1 MRTIISA
8 HTVLTLAAIGFLGAC
23 SPSSDQ
29 GAESVA
35 EKSLEQ
41 LRAERVEL
49 DQRIAALEAAQGSQD
64 GSSTS
69 IPVTTITTQE
79 APFHHVVS
87 VQGMVDSRSTI
98 SVAPQMGGRIV
109 ALKVAN
115 GSVVKKGD
123 VLLELDAEML
133 RSTIAEVETQLEFA
147 TTLFVKQERIYQQKA
162 GSEVQYLQAKANKES
177 LERRRDVLREQL
189 ALMRVTAP
197 TSGVVDNVTVSVGE
211 MAMPGMPV
219 LTIVNT
225 TDMRVVVDLAEA
237 YLQTIGRGD
246 AVRILV
252 PDLMYEF
259 RSTIDH
265 VARVLN
271 TVSRTFR
278 VEVPLRNVPPRLLPN
293 TTALVEITDQTIP
306 KAISVPLTAVLQ
318 TNGESYVYVVGLDNR
333 VEKRIVS
340 MGLVAGELV
349 QITQGLAAN
358 ERVVVRGNQDVSP
371 GSIVRIIDPSTN

>member
-1 MRTIISA
+1 MRTIFSA
-8 HTVLTLAAIGFLGAC
+8 HTFLVLTAVGFLGAC
-23 SPSSDQ
+23 SPST
-29 GAESVA
+29 
-35 EKSLEQ
+35 EKSAEQTLEQ
-41 LRAERVEL
+41 LRAERAEL
-49 DQRIAALEAAQGSQD
+49 DQRIAALEAAQGSQANA
-64 GSSTS
+64 STAV
-69 IPVTTITTQE
+69 PVTAITTQE

-87 VQGMVDSRSTI
+87 VQGTVDSRSTI

-109 ALKVAN
+109 TLNVAN

-123 VLLELDAEML
+123 VLMELDAEML
-133 RSTIAEVETQLEFA
+133 RSTIAEVETQLDFA

-177 LERRRDVLREQL
+177 LERRREVLREQL

-197 TSGVVDNVTVSVGE
+197 TSGVVDNVTVSAGE
-211 MAMPGMPV
+211 MAMPGMPM

-225 TDMRVVVDLAEA
+225 SDMRVVIDLAEA
-237 YLQTIGRGD
+237 YLQTINRGD
-246 AVRILV
+246 VVRIMV

-265 VARVLN
+265 VARTLN
-271 TVSRTFR
+271 TVNRTFR
-278 VEVPLRNVPPRLLPN
+278 VEVPLRNVPARLLPN
-293 TTALVEITDQTIP
+293 TTALVEITDQIIP
-306 KAISVPLTAVLQ
+306 QGISVPLTAVLQ
-318 TNGESYVYVVGLDNR
+318 NNGESYVYVIGEDLR
-333 VEKRIVS
+333 VEKRTIS

-371 GSIVRIIDPSTN
+371 GSTVRIIDPS

>member
-1 MRTIISA
+1 MRTIFSA
-8 HTVLTLAAIGFLGAC
+8 HTFLVLTAVGFLGAC
-23 SPSSDQ
+23 SPSSEK
-29 GAESVA
+29 GAEQT
-35 EKSLEQ
+35 LEQ
-41 LRAERVEL
+41 LRAERAEL
-49 DQRIAALEAAQGSQD
+49 DQRIAALEAAQGSQANA
-64 GSSTS
+64 STAV
-69 IPVTTITTQE
+69 PVTAITTQE

-87 VQGMVDSRSTI
+87 VQGTVDSRSTI

-109 ALKVAN
+109 ALNVAN

-123 VLLELDAEML
+123 VLMELDAEML
-133 RSTIAEVETQLEFA
+133 RSTIAEVETQLDFA

-197 TSGVVDNVTVSVGE
+197 TSGVVDNVTVSAGE

-225 TDMRVVVDLAEA
+225 SDMRVVIDLAEA
-237 YLQTIGRGD
+237 YLHSINRGD
-246 AVRILV
+246 VVRIMV

-265 VARVLN
+265 VARTLN
-271 TVSRTFR
+271 TVNRTFR
-278 VEVPLRNVPPRLLPN
+278 VEVPLRNVPARLLPN

-306 KAISVPLTAVLQ
+306 QAISVPLTAVLQ
-318 TNGESYVYVVGLDNR
+318 NNGESYVYVIGQDLR
-333 VEKRIVS
+333 VEKRTIS
-340 MGLVAGELV
+340 MGLVAGDLV
-349 QITQGLAAN
+349 QITQGLSAN

-371 GSIVRIIDPSTN
+371 GSTVRIVDPS